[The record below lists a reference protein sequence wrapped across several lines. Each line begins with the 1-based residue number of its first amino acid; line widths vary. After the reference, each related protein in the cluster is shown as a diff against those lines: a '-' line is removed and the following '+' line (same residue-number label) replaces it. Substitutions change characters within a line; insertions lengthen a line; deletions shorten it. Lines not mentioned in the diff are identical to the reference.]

1 MSPPPAAVRVPARP
15 CSDRRTASLSLAA
28 SALLAYV
35 WEVGNERGFAEWDD
49 DGPRDLVVRAE
60 LLEPAELLLLL
71 PRHPSNTELVV
82 QAGLQE
88 LRAAGLIEEAGR
100 DASGR
105 LLLRLADAAAFNRER
120 HRKRQRRAE
129 ARQTGLQAVR
139 AARRREAKR
148 AAQIPGAPAEVVALH
163 RWHTEVAASCRIP
176 IHVKPL
182 DALQARA
189 YATLIERH
197 GEQVARDRVGWL
209 FREYEPD
216 PRHDWRPYCD
226 SAEALLE
233 HDSKLASKQGL
244 QARRRAAAAVFDG
257 HKLPDEAWAEVMA
270 FVRTKGPR
278 SEAWSDE
285 LIAQALAVIGAG
297 GVWALTRS
305 ELLPLQLEAHKR
317 AFLTEYE
324 RLVRDG
330 ARAPPAQQL
339 RAQPPP
345 IALASA

>member
-1 MSPPPAAVRVPARP
+1 VSLTPAAVRVPSRP

-28 SALLAYV
+28 SALLAFV

-60 LLEPAELLLLL
+60 LLDPAELLLLL

-82 QAGLQE
+82 QAGLKE
-88 LRAAGLIEEAGR
+88 LRDAGLIEEAGR

-129 ARQTGLQAVR
+129 ARQNGLQAVR
-139 AARRREAKR
+139 AARRREQRR

-163 RWHTEVAASCRIP
+163 RAHTELAASCRHP
-176 IHVKPL
+176 IRVKDL
-182 DALQARA
+182 DAVQAHA
-189 YATLIERH
+189 YATLIELH
-197 GEQVARDRVGWL
+197 GEQGARGGLTWL

-216 PRHDWRPYCD
+216 PRHDWRPYID
-226 SAEALLE
+226 SGQAALE
-233 HDSKLASKQGL
+233 HDAKLAAKREL
-244 QARRRAAAAVFDG
+244 QSRLHAAEAVFDG
-257 HKLPDEAWAEVMA
+257 HKLPDEAWAEVMG
-270 FVRTKGPR
+270 FVHRKGPR
-278 SEAWSDE
+278 SEAWSDP
-285 LIAQALAVIGAG
+285 LIAQALAVIGEG
-297 GVWALTRS
+297 GVWALTRP

-324 RLVRDG
+324 RLVRDA
-330 ARAPPAQQL
+330 ARAPPAHQL
-339 RAQPPP
+339 HAHPPP